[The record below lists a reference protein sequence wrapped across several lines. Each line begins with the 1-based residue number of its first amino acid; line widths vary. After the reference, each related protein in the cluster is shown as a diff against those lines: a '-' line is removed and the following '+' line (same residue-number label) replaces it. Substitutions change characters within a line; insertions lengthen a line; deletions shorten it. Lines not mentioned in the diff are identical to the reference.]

1 MPSGRK
7 NAGCVL
13 DVEYSACIERS
24 SGQRRMMDNQIVL
37 NTGTVAARFV
47 AVTEPDSEA
56 AKRTMIDDFKA
67 KESPVQV
74 AEEVAYRYY
83 IPCHLVNPLPVPRCF
98 MPRSKTCLR

>member
-1 MPSGRK
+1 MPSGGK

-13 DVEYSACIERS
+13 DVKESACIERS
-24 SGQRRMMDNQIVL
+24 SGQRGMTDNQIVL
-37 NTGTVAARFV
+37 NTGTAAARFV

-56 AKRTMIDDFKA
+56 AKRRMIDDFKA

-83 IPCHLVNPLPVPRCF
+83 IPCHKVSESSARPTVFHAPF
-98 MPRSKTCLR
+98 KD